1 MDDDDDMMKK
11 KRREIYCLQKKPK
24 NPKKP
29 KKPIKTFF
37 LMENEKDINIY
48 SYYV

>member
-24 NPKKP
+24 
-29 KKPIKTFF
+29 KPIKTFF
-37 LMENEKDINIY
+37 LMEKEKDINIY